1 MKKDVVVAF
10 AGGAIAAFLIAA
22 VAMPDKLGLAPAPT
36 TALST
41 NAPASEV
48 PGNLPASVAS
58 RKAELTEPSDAPDV
72 AVVDQD
78 GKRLNFYGDLL
89 RGRTVAIEFIF
100 TTCTTYCLPLAANF
114 RAVQEDLGTRIGADL
129 HLISIS
135 IDPVTDTPDKLKAFG
150 AQFNAGPGWTFVTG
164 ALPDIARLA
173 RKLGQPL
180 GNPTDHVPLVLIHND
195 RTGSW
200 TRVDGSDSDVVRDA
214 LVAAAK
220 PAREPVDPARAARS
234 YMQNPQLFT
243 QDGKAVR
250 FFDDLLAGKIVVIN
264 FMLTNCR
271 DTCPMLTANLARV
284 QDLLGDRV
292 GRSITMISLSVDPA
306 FDTPAELKK
315 FADNFAVKP
324 GWYFLTGEPAEIDP
338 LLRRLAGYFKDPLD
352 HSTAVIIGNV
362 EAGVW
367 TKIGGVAEPQAI
379 ARALLAMQT
388 PNAQ

>member
-1 MKKDVVVAF
+1 MKKDVVLAF
-10 AGGAIAAFLIAA
+10 AGGILAALLIAA
-22 VAMPDKLGLAPAPT
+22 LAMPDKLGLARMPAAGIADKAPPSE
-36 TALST
+36 TAVSV
-41 NAPASEV
+41 PARSAN
-48 PGNLPASVAS
+48 PPAAS
-58 RKAELTEPSDAPDV
+58 SDASAGLDV
-72 AVVDQD
+72 PVVDQD
-78 GKRLNFYGDLL
+78 GRQLNFDDLL

-114 RAVQEDLGTRIGADL
+114 RSVQEDLGARVGADL

-135 IDPVTDTPDKLKAFG
+135 VDPVTDTPDKLKAFG

-173 RKLGQPL
+173 RRLGQPL
-180 GNPTDHVPLVLIHND
+180 GNPADHVPLVLIHND
-195 RTGSW
+195 KAGSW
-200 TRVDGSDSDVVRDA
+200 TRLDGSDADVVRDA
-214 LVAAAK
+214 LLAAAK
-220 PAREPVDPARAARS
+220 PAREPVDPTRAARS
-234 YMQNPQLFT
+234 YMQNPKLLT
-243 QDGKAVR
+243 QDGKTVR
-250 FFDDLLAGKIVVIN
+250 FFDDLLAGKTVVIN

-292 GRSITMISLSVDPA
+292 GRDITMISLSVDPT
-306 FDTPAELKK
+306 FDKPAELKK

-338 LLRRLAGYFKDPLD
+338 LLRRLAGYLSDPLD
-352 HSTAVIIGNV
+352 HSTALIIGNV

-367 TKIGGVAEPQAI
+367 TKIFGMAEPQAI
-379 ARALLAMQT
+379 ARAVLAMQT